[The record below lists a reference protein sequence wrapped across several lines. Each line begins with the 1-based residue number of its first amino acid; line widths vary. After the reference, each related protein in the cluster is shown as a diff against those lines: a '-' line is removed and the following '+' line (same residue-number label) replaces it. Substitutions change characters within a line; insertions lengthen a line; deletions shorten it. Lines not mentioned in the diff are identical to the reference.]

1 MILKTFLFNQTCLY
15 VQRLYSVP
23 IFIAKT
29 NCCPQWGQKN
39 SPGMRIETLV
49 VNGYIDLCLVN
60 RDTFRFTTPI
70 RLK

>member
-1 MILKTFLFNQTCLY
+1 MCKDYILYQFSLQKL
-15 VQRLYSVP
+15 
-23 IFIAKT
+23 IAAH
-29 NCCPQWGQKN
+29 NGGRKN

>member
-1 MILKTFLFNQTCLY
+1 MCKDYIRYQFSLQKL
-15 VQRLYSVP
+15 
-23 IFIAKT
+23 IAAHS
-29 NCCPQWGQKN
+29 GGRKN

>member
-1 MILKTFLFNQTCLY
+1 MSKNLTKYCKNQKPYCE
-15 VQRLYSVP
+15 QRRN
-23 IFIAKT
+23 T
-29 NCCPQWGQKN
+29 
-39 SPGMRIETLV
+39 PGMRIETLV